1 MKCPSYS
8 GYNPILTSYMVWAS
22 GALHFNWNSL
32 DMNGGGT
39 ITSQSISLPITT
51 PLVLVITINH
61 INGCAINYSLNG
73 TINTMNTNPASTVNI
88 NTNFMLGCWK
98 TDGRRFYGGI
108 SEFMYY
114 NKVLSNTEIQQV
126 EGYLAWKWGLQ
137 TNLPTLHPYRNS
149 SAGSGYLF

>member
-1 MKCPSYS
+1 
-8 GYNPILTSYMVWAS
+8 
-22 GALHFNWNSL
+22 
-32 DMNGGGT
+32 
-39 ITSQSISLPITT
+39 
-51 PLVLVITINH
+51 
-61 INGCAINYSLNG
+61 
-73 TINTMNTNPASTVNI
+73 MNTNPASTVNI